1 MVFHHQSDSSGP
13 QNETVPAM
21 KTTPVSRIIALCL
34 LAPLA
39 APAQSGPREGR
50 AERPSFEEIWG
61 KYDVDGDGFLSF
73 SEFNAMRRVAL
84 LPKEQRLRLFN
95 RLDKDGDGRIS
106 RQELRE
112 IRQRRGGGRNAR
124 GGMRRLMELD
134 TDGSGGVSLEEFR
147 AAEMFTNL
155 PAERVEALFHRLD
168 TDGDGQITPKDRPEL
183 PPMLR
188 GKRGP
193 RSEPHRRIFD
203 HLDADGTGKLSF
215 EEFRSAR
222 GIAALDE
229 DAQEKIFLRLDTDG
243 DKQLSYKE
251 FSEASLSEI
260 TLRGNRRRRST
271 SDD

>member
-13 QNETVPAM
+13 QNESVPAM

-34 LAPLA
+34 LAPVA
-39 APAQSGPREGR
+39 ASAQSGPREGR
-50 AERPSFEEIWG
+50 AERPSFEEMWE

-73 SEFNAMRRVAL
+73 SEFNAMRRVAR
-84 LPKEQRLRLFN
+84 LPEEQRLRLFN
-95 RLDKDGDGRIS
+95 RLDMDGDGRIS

-112 IRQRRGGGRNAR
+112 IRQRREGGRNPR

-147 AAEMFTNL
+147 AAEMFANL

-168 TDGDGQITPKDRPEL
+168 TDGDGRITPKDRPEL
-183 PPMLR
+183 PPRLR
-188 GKRGP
+188 KRGP
-193 RSEPHRRIFD
+193 HPEPHRRIFD
-203 HLDADGTGKLSF
+203 HLDADGTGNLSF

-229 DAQEKIFLRLDTDG
+229 EAQEKIFLRLDTDG
-243 DKQLSYKE
+243 DRQLSYEE
-251 FSEASLSEI
+251 FSKASISEI
-260 TLRGNRRRRST
+260 TPRGNRRRRST